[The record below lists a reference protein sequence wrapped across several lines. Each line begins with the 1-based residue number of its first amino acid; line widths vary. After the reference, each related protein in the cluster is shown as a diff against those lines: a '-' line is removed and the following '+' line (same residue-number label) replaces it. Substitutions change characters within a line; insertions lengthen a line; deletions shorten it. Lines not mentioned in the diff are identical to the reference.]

1 MFWYP
6 KKRLVIKRVVLN
18 NVLLKN
24 DFWIVILKMQQ
35 KVQWNEKR
43 STMKQSK
50 QPFFFFSSILL
61 TKRGPTIWNS
71 PNRLRLD
78 LEIYCY
84 MRLRFWCLFLQNVCH
99 SIIVY
104 YRATFKPNLE
114 KVKMFTSKKFLH
126 FRKWTF

>member
-35 KVQWNEKR
+35 KVKWNEKR

-50 QPFFFFSSILL
+50 QSFFFSSILL
-61 TKRGPTIWNS
+61 TKRGPAIWNS